1 MDIDANINI
10 EIDDSDIVDAVRSE
24 LESVIESYDENNPLH
39 DRINWDDAR
48 MAGCLDSISDE
59 EIDRLVKQT
68 LNLWGRDWI
77 RPIIQEEITKWVRS
91 LGNVFANMT
100 HNYNTRENHSE

>member
-10 EIDDSDIVDAVRSE
+10 EIDDYDIISAVE
-24 LESVIESYDENNPLH
+24 DKLYEVIEDYDNNNPLH
-39 DRINWDDAR
+39 GRMNWDDAR
-48 MAGCLDSISDE
+48 MAGYLDSISDA
-59 EIDRLVKQT
+59 EIDRLVQQT

-77 RPIIQEEITKWVRS
+77 RPIIREEITNWVRS

-100 HNYNTRENHSE
+100 HDYNTRENTSE